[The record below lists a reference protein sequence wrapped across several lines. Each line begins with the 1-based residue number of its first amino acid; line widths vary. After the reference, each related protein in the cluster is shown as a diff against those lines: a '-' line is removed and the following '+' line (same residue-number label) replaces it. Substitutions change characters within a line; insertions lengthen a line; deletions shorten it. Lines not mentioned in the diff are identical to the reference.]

1 MYVPL
6 TVGMQKNKLIKKKCK
21 ITSKLFFNM
30 PVKYGLLLAAKSL
43 LLSASKVFCEWI
55 DLTFENRYPIYK
67 NHLWLEDLKI
77 RIYPYLKDFS
87 S

>member
-43 LLSASKVFCEWI
+43 LLSASKVFCE
-55 DLTFENRYPIYK
+55 
-67 NHLWLEDLKI
+67 
-77 RIYPYLKDFS
+77 
-87 S
+87 